1 MGIGV
6 ILELPVEFIAFI
18 QLLVQSKPKIEKKVM
33 YERRIAG
40 RRRDRRYHKHRRT
53 SISSD
58 IDIDE
63 LNRREGDR
71 RNVYADR
78 RRRDRRALER
88 IKKI

>member
-1 MGIGV
+1 MGTGIFTELH
-6 ILELPVEFIAFI
+6 LELFGFL
-18 QLLVQSKPKIEKKVM
+18 QLLVQTKSKTHKIV
-33 YERRIAG
+33 YERRKAC
-40 RRRDRRYHKHRRT
+40 RRMDRRNKTHRRV
-53 SISSD
+53 SRSSD
-58 IDIDE
+58 INYDE